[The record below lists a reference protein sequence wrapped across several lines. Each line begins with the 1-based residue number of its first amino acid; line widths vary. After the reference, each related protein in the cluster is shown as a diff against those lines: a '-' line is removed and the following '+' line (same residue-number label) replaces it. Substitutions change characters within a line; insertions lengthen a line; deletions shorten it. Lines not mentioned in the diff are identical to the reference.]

1 MHKRASKC
9 IWLLTNSQRKT
20 CTLKWN
26 LLCPDRS
33 TGNRDINSYISIIW
47 IPWKKLNST
56 PKSVTEGYSKSGILI
71 YNSKVLETADRKQE
85 GEEKEHRQLQNV
97 MHFMQ
102 MKILDKKLIYYSF
115 NLPTIVLVIWLV
127 ILIKFCC
134 FIIHH
139 SIEVHSV
146 SITTVS

>member
-9 IWLLTNSQRKT
+9 IWLCTNSQRKT

-56 PKSVTEGYSKSGILI
+56 PKSVTEGYSKYWFTIL
-71 YNSKVLETADRKQE
+71 KFWKRLTEKQE

-102 MKILDKKLIYYSF
+102 MKILNKKLIYYSF